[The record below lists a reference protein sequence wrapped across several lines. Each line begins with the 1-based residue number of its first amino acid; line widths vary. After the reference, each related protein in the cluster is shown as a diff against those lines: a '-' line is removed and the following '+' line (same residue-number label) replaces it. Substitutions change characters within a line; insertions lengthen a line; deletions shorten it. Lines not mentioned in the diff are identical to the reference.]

1 MIDKTKITVT
11 KLDAA
16 RRQLRTAIRLWFNDG
31 DPVAIHTL
39 AFAAY
44 EIIHVVSKK
53 HNRTRPLIFD
63 TPMIK
68 DQYRSDWNKKIK
80 EHANFFKHANIDP
93 DGSIEFAPALSI
105 LFLMAATAGIRLLSG
120 RHSIEE
126 FAFVTWFFYHRP
138 DWLNPRF
145 RKALE
150 DSIPVEHLSE
160 IRKVRKSDFL
170 KAVTLAHKNTR

>member
-1 MIDKTKITVT
+1 MTDKTKITVT

-39 AFAAY
+39 AYAAY

-53 HNRTRPLIFD
+53 RNRTRLLVFD
-63 TPMIK
+63 SPMIK
-68 DQYRSDWNKKIK
+68 NEYRSAWNKKIK

-93 DGSIEFAPALSI
+93 DGSIAFVPALSI
-105 LFLMAATAGIRLLSG
+105 LFLTAATAGIRLLSE
-120 RHSIEE
+120 RPSIEE

-145 RKALE
+145 RKVVA
-150 DSIPVEHLSE
+150 SE
-160 IRKVRKSDFL
+160 
-170 KAVTLAHKNTR
+170 N